1 MLNKLSIFMIIN
13 LLILTNTFTFTM
25 TLAEGNGYTTIIG
38 RVINIDHEKE
48 LIVLAMEAKKDEI
61 REFSIKIGKS
71 TNYIYVRD
79 IKGLLSVGSFKE
91 LKFDDDVSI
100 KCNVSKGEYKAV
112 EIEKIYKV
120 KDGKSTEEDIPFQH

>member
-1 MLNKLSIFMIIN
+1 
-13 LLILTNTFTFTM
+13 M

-61 REFSIKIGKS
+61 MEFSIKIGKS

-120 KDGKSTEEDIPFQH
+120 KNGKSTEEDIPFQH